1 MDTRYTVQDINRLL
15 DVSSDDS
22 GTDSENSSDNQSDF
36 DLSDPEAQLQEI
48 NSSAVP
54 DNDSSNKLT
63 GVNNPAGVFSS
74 IISYNQ
80 LDTDGYHD
88 NDVNHST
95 ETTKGNN
102 FSHRRGRARSRT

>member
-1 MDTRYTVQDINRLL
+1 MRGRGRQGQGSNCGQSASSNSANQEKSLPVTSIRVKT
-15 DVSSDDS
+15 DV
-22 GTDSENSSDNQSDF
+22 
-36 DLSDPEAQLQEI
+36 PKEAFSI
-48 NSSAVP
+48 HSNP

-63 GVNNPAGVFSS
+63 RANNPAGVFSS